1 MKYIVRSR
9 TTGGRYL
16 VARETGKKSY
26 RWTKRT
32 KNVAIKFN
40 SYDAAQKA
48 SQRYDGVLV
57 TVK

>member
-16 VARETGKKSY
+16 VERETGKKAY
-26 RWTKRT
+26 RWTKRAA
-32 KNVAIKFN
+32 KVAHRFT

-48 SQRYDGVLV
+48 SQRYNGELIS
-57 TVK
+57 VK